1 MSPNSSRKKL
11 LLMVSLERLSCL
23 SYLSDQ
29 GRSGS
34 GKSSMRS
41 IIFSNYSAF
50 DTRRLGATIDVEHS
64 YLRFLG
70 HMTLNLWDCGGQD
83 IFIDNYFTN
92 QRDHIFRMVEVL
104 IHVFDVESKEVPKDI
119 DTFIRCLKHLREFSP
134 NAKIFVLLHKMDL
147 VRSERREEVFNTTMK
162 SLYEHSKPY
171 GYTLTGYPTSIWDE
185 SLYKAW
191 SNIVCSLIP
200 NMGLFQRHLKMFF
213 DISEAEEVVL
223 FERSTFLV
231 ISHVSSQDKPH
242 EPLVN
247 GSNAE
252 TSLVNQLDPKRFEKI
267 SNIIKTFKQSCTKMR
282 SQFQAISLHGN
293 NCSAYI
299 DILTSN
305 TFIMVIMPSL
315 RIGGG
320 GTDID
325 GNTIISNIK
334 ASRGWF
340 EKIESRETLVEN

>member
-1 MSPNSSRKKL
+1 
-11 LLMVSLERLSCL
+11 
-23 SYLSDQ
+23 
-29 GRSGS
+29 
-34 GKSSMRS
+34 
-41 IIFSNYSAF
+41 
-50 DTRRLGATIDVEHS
+50 VEHS

-147 VRSERREEVFNTTMK
+147 VRTERREEVFNTTMR

-200 NMGLFQRHLKMFF
+200 NMELFQRHLDMFS

-231 ISHVSSQDKPH
+231 ISHVSSQDEKRANNM
-242 EPLVN
+242 N
-247 GSNAE
+247 GLGNSISSTDTVA
-252 TSLVNQLDPKRFEKI
+252 VNQLDPKRFEKI
-267 SNIIKTFKQSCTKMR
+267 SNIIKTFKQSCSKMR
-282 SQFQAISLHGN
+282 SQFQTISLHGN

-305 TFIMVIMPSL
+305 TFIMVIMPSH
-315 RIGGG
+315 RVGSSSRDS
-320 GTDID
+320 DID

-340 EKIESRETLVEN
+340 ERIESREGAKSPQV